1 MNISGGAI
9 VWILDADT
17 GKFSKAMIQ
26 AEEQAKRT
34 GDAVDKSFG
43 KTSGS
48 FSQHIFSMRDSVNGL
63 ADSLGGLVKAS
74 AVALAGVGVGLGT
87 FVKTASDLETT
98 NKQMGILIGS
108 TQDAQRVFGELYNYT
123 LGKPI
128 AFPDASK
135 AAKTLLGY
143 GRTQATVID
152 DMKTL
157 STLSIVNGADLQA
170 LSVVFGQVNSRG
182 ALFGQD
188 ALQLINNNIPLTTI
202 LARKFGISMEEA
214 ADRINGGKVSAVEF
228 TDAMKQYAN
237 SLDIS
242 SMSNTFQNR
251 MISLQGTIRS
261 VGLSLLG
268 IKIDPLQGLVVESGG
283 LFDTLSAGLAEL
295 VTWLK
300 TPEVKEGMK
309 KFGEDLAASFKAA
322 MPVVKDLFMFMVQN
336 LPLIINLTKLLIVTW
351 IALKAA
357 AIGLS
362 VIGTVTKVFEFF
374 RGATAATTIAAKATT
389 TSVKSLVKSM
399 TEGFTG
405 IINMFQ
411 ALGKAVAGPQ
421 IVYILAGMAAF
432 IAVIGVLRIAFEL
445 LKPVLEF
452 FITQIKN
459 VMVALGPTFIG
470 IINAVTPIILGL
482 ATIIGKV
489 LVEALRELGKIVVT
503 IINVIGGIFTTYLK
517 VLRDVVFKLVDGF
530 LAWTR
535 LFLEF
540 VDLAA
545 KKGLSAA
552 AGITALS
559 GALTILLSVIGGGTL
574 ASGAS
579 NLLGGV
585 ATGIGNLVSGS
596 KEKTGFAGLV
606 DNLTKLVTAVERAN
620 KANITQLP
628 SQIKGLVNE
637 LSNLGS
643 IDMKG
648 FIRFS
653 DDFQKAIKNFN
664 KVNEASRN
672 INEIGGALNWLKHI
686 FGDWNTDKLTEKSTI
701 IRDSLSRLM
710 NINQGNGL
718 APLKELGDSLENLN
732 WLKKILGDWK
742 TNELDAKTKDI
753 RNALSNLTTIK
764 QGVGL
769 NALRDLGDAISN
781 LQKIRNVFDG
791 WVTKSFE
798 EQTWHIRDGVSNLV
812 TIREGNGLKAL
823 DGVGNSLANLRNIR
837 DTFASWDTTKFV
849 EKTWHIRDG
858 VSNLVTIREGNGL
871 KALDGIGNQ
880 LANFRLI
887 RDIISGWNTD
897 KFVENTVKI
906 RDGISNLVTIRLGA
920 GLAGLDGLGNAL
932 ANFRLVRD
940 VVSAW
945 DTSKFVEKTVAIR
958 DGVSN
963 LVTIRQGAGFSVLDG
978 IGNQIANLKA
988 IRTVVS
994 DWDTNN
1000 FDKKSREIRN
1010 GISQFAQ
1017 MNTGPGFTVLDGI
1030 GNALANL
1037 RTIRTIVG
1045 DWVVTDFVAKA
1056 KQVREGISHFAQ
1068 INTGPG
1074 FTVLM
1079 NIQNSLGNLNWIKFI
1094 MGNWNTTE
1102 FATKTMQVANG
1113 IKNFSSADMTG
1124 LIRFNGIGGA
1134 LENLNWLKMILGNW
1148 DANKSLAV
1156 LTSLQKFVQ
1165 GITESGL
1172 VENIAKAAGLIADKL
1187 VATLETKSVQT
1198 YLQGR
1203 NHADSFKRGF
1213 GEYPIGN
1220 INYVAGYMADRVVD
1234 MLRNK
1239 SVAVWW
1245 EGRNVADSF
1254 KRGIGEYPIQNL
1266 QAAGNYAV
1274 TGFIQGVEQ
1283 KNVYSVG
1290 WNVADKFLKG
1300 LKDRAKQNSPWKTTM
1315 ESGQFAV
1322 QGLVEGIKKT
1332 ETLAVRAAQHLAD
1345 GVVTAMETSP
1355 VMSPQMAMP
1364 SYAGIAP
1371 DATLTGV
1378 GGRGG
1383 AASNAP
1389 TINQTNNVYTEL
1401 DMQKVNRDLAW
1412 DLAKA

>member
-17 GKFSKAMIQ
+17 GKFSKALIQ

-34 GDAVDKSFG
+34 GDNVDRAFG

-98 NKQMGILIGS
+98 NKQMGILIGN

-128 AFPDASK
+128 AFPDAAK

-143 GRTQATVID
+143 GRTQATVME

-482 ATIIGKV
+482 ATVIGKV
-489 LVEALRELGKIVVT
+489 LVEALRELGKIAVT

-517 VLRDVVFKLVDGF
+517 VLRDIVFKLVDGF

-535 LFLEF
+535 LFIEF

-545 KKGLSAA
+545 KKGVSAA

-559 GALTILLSVIGGGTL
+559 GALTILLGVIGGGTL

-606 DNLTKLVTAVERAN
+606 DNLTKLVSAVERAN
-620 KANITQLP
+620 KANISQLP
-628 SQIKGLVNE
+628 SQVKGLVNE

-648 FIRFS
+648 FIKFS
-653 DDFQKAIKNFN
+653 DDFEKAIKNFAGVD
-664 KVNEASRN
+664 KATKN
-672 INEIGGALNWLKHI
+672 IYGAADAINWLKHI
-686 FGDWNTDKLTEKSTI
+686 FGDWKTDDLVKKSEAVRNAISNLNTIKE
-701 IRDSLSRLM
+701 
-710 NINQGNGL
+710 GNGL
-718 APLKELGDSLENLN
+718 QSLNKLGDSLNNLVWIKGIFADWN
-732 WLKKILGDWK
+732 TGDFEKK
-742 TNELDAKTKDI
+742 TASI
-753 RNALSNLTTIK
+753 RNGI
-764 QGVGL
+764 
-769 NALRDLGDAISN
+769 
-781 LQKIRNVFDG
+781 
-791 WVTKSFE
+791 
-798 EQTWHIRDGVSNLV
+798 SNLV
-812 TIREGNGLKAL
+812 TIREGSGLEVLRKMNDILPNLNWIKNIFVDWDVRQFESKTATVRNG
-823 DGVGNSLANLRNIR
+823 I
-837 DTFASWDTTKFV
+837 
-849 EKTWHIRDG
+849 
-858 VSNLVTIREGNGL
+858 SNLVTIREGGGL
-871 KALDGIGNQ
+871 KAFNDLKQAVANLDQVKNTF
-880 LANFRLI
+880 ANWDTKDFETKT
-887 RDIISGWNTD
+887 WH
-897 KFVENTVKI
+897 V
-906 RDGISNLVTIRLGA
+906 RDGISNLVTIREGK
-920 GLAGLDGLGNAL
+920 GLAAFNNLGDAVGNL
-932 ANFRLVRD
+932 NWIKFIFVN
-940 VVSAW
+940 W
-945 DTSKFVEKTVAIR
+945 DTRNFVANTEDVRNGI
-958 DGVSN
+958 SN
-963 LVTIRQGAGFSVLDG
+963 LVTIKQGGG
-978 IGNQIANLKA
+978 LK
-988 IRTVVS
+988 
-994 DWDTNN
+994 
-1000 FDKKSREIRN
+1000 
-1010 GISQFAQ
+1010 G
-1017 MNTGPGFTVLDGI
+1017 
-1030 GNALANL
+1030 LAEL
-1037 RTIRTIVG
+1037 K
-1045 DWVVTDFVAKA
+1045 D
-1056 KQVREGISHFAQ
+1056 
-1068 INTGPG
+1068 
-1074 FTVLM
+1074 
-1079 NIQNSLGNLNWIKFI
+1079 SLGNLNWIKFMFWDWDTRNFTTKTSEVKQGISNLTGIALGGGLRVLADLRDALPNLNWIKNILVDWDTKTFAKKAAEVRNGVSEFSQIHEGTGMKVLMNIRDSLGNLNWLKFILGDWDTDAFAKKSKAVRAAISEFSQITLGPGFGIMQNIHNSLGNLNWLKFI
-1094 MGNWNTTE
+1094 MGDWNTTE
-1102 FATKTMQVANG
+1102 LLNKAKQITGAITTFASVNT
-1113 IKNFSSADMTG
+1113 DG
-1124 LIRFNGIGGA
+1124 LAKFGSLGGA
-1134 LENLNWLKMILGNW
+1134 LDKLNWLKMILGNW
-1148 DANKSLAV
+1148 DAQKSLSV
-1156 LTSLQKFVQ
+1156 LTSLQSFVN
-1165 GITESGL
+1165 GIANSGL
-1172 VENIAKAAGLIADKL
+1172 VENIAKAAAAIADKL
-1187 VATLETKSVQT
+1187 IATLETKSVQT

-1266 QAAGNYAV
+1266 QAAGAYAAQ
-1274 TGFIQGVEQ
+1274 GFIQGVEQ

-1290 WNVADKFLKG
+1290 WQMADKFLKG
-1300 LKDRAKQNSPWKTTM
+1300 LKDRGKQGSPWKTTF
-1315 ESGQFAV
+1315 ESGAWAAE
-1322 QGLVEGIKKT
+1322 GLADGIKSN
-1332 ETLAVRAAQHLAD
+1332 ESMAVRAAQHLAD
-1345 GVVTAMETSP
+1345 SVVG
-1355 VMSPQMAMP
+1355 VMSNAPMMAPQMAMP
-1364 SYAGIAP
+1364 TYAGIAP
-1371 DATLTGV
+1371 DATVTGV
-1378 GGRGG
+1378 AGRGAVGTG
-1383 AASNAP
+1383 A